1 MNIFD
6 SIIALL
12 KQNENFAV
20 ATIVNRSGS
29 APRDTGTRM
38 LIKKDAQIIGTIGGG
53 ILEAKVQRLAADV
66 LANRTPMI
74 HQFALNAEE
83 TSNMGMICGG
93 NVRVMIQFMDA
104 SAPYPL
110 RLFQAVS
117 HACQTRQKAW
127 LVTPISQSPDW
138 FQIMITDDD
147 RIIAQNS
154 DVPWAN
160 FISKTFRPEII
171 DHNGIEYLVEPL
183 NSDGAVYIFGAGHI
197 SQKLA
202 PLTHLVGFHTIVL
215 DDREAFAN
223 RKLFPSADDIQ
234 VLKAFETAMAPLPI
248 DQDSYL
254 VIVTRGH
261 SHDKTILGQALK
273 TSAGYIG
280 MIGSRRKRNDIYTA
294 LKHEGF
300 DDDDFKRIFSPIG
313 LNIGAETPEE
323 IALSIVAEL
332 VHQRALKRHQNG

>member
-38 LIKKDAQIIGTIGGG
+38 LIKKNAQIIGTIGGG
-53 ILEAKVQRLAADV
+53 ILEAKVQRLAAEV
-66 LANRTPMI
+66 LETRATMI
-74 HQFALNAEE
+74 HQFTLSTED

-93 NVRVMIQFMDA
+93 NVRVMIQHMDA
-104 SAPYPL
+104 SSPYLL

-117 HACQTRQKAW
+117 QVYQTRQKAW
-127 LVTPISQSPDW
+127 LVTPISQSTGAN
-138 FQIMITDDD
+138 QVMIAADDQ
-147 RIIAQNS
+147 IIAP
-154 DVPWAN
+154 DTDIAWAN
-160 FISKTFRPEII
+160 VIPKPFRPEII
-171 DHNGIEYLVEPL
+171 DYHGNEYLVEPL
-183 NSDGAVYIFGAGHI
+183 NNDGAVYIFGAGHI

-202 PLTHLVGFHTIVL
+202 PLTHQVGFHTVVL
-215 DDREAFAN
+215 DDRKAFAN
-223 RKLFPSADDIQ
+223 RQLFPSADDIR
-234 VLKAFETAMAPLPI
+234 VLDAFESVMALLPI

-261 SHDKTILGQALK
+261 SHDKTILRQALK
-273 TSAGYIG
+273 TPAGYIG
-280 MIGSRRKRNDIYTA
+280 MIGSRRKRNDIYAA
-294 LKHEGF
+294 LKIEGF
-300 DDDDFKRIFSPIG
+300 SDDDFKRIFSPIG

-332 VHQRALKRHQNG
+332 VHQRALKRYQND